1 MPMTWT
7 FVIADVRN
15 EAADKRCRFRE
26 DLEPIRYSLLAR
38 AGGLE
43 FRWLGLAVDERL
55 VFRDGW
61 MNAGA

>member
-1 MPMTWT
+1 MPMTLT

-15 EAADKRCRFRE
+15 EAADRRCRFRE
-26 DLEPIRYSLLAR
+26 DLEPMYSLLAR
-38 AGGLE
+38 AGGLG

-61 MNAGA
+61 MHAGA